1 MPLLLSATK
10 LEKKKK
16 NPLHFYSTFLCITQ
30 AVQFIWAWKAGLDT
44 HAQKDKQILEGQH
57 VLPVLLRPSLKRKV
71 SMVLSS
77 TSWRDG
83 MTGKEGQG
91 HVSRQGNTGR
101 KHSRTLLSAVLL
113 ITQVLIQINTVQVNR
128 SVRYLNK
135 PAPKRLFRAN
145 SAFGY
150 ELKDTLRSHEP
161 CFLWCYQPLQNTEQE
176 GRVFGRV
183 IPTRATH
190 LTRAKMHTSSSTYS
204 WKRLQGPSPEGIKG
218 SQWVPTFITR

>member
-71 SMVLSS
+71 STVLSS

-176 GRVFGRV
+176 GRVFGKESFLPEPPTSLVLRCTPPAPHTAGKGYRDPLLRV
-183 IPTRATH
+183 LRDLSEFPH
-190 LTRAKMHTSSSTYS
+190 S
-204 WKRLQGPSPEGIKG
+204 
-218 SQWVPTFITR
+218 